1 MNLVKAIVL
10 DTALAKGRS
19 WVFSSTGKTAF
30 IDRVSRGNSEKVLVK
45 CRQNVANKLFVT
57 RVLTPYIPHLADSA
71 ECSTQTII

>member
-45 CRQNVANKLFVT
+45 CRQNVANKLFIT
-57 RVLTPYIPHLADSA
+57 RVFNPVQPTLG
-71 ECSTQTII
+71 